1 MSLVECIQDQ
11 GPYYRKLKVEL
22 ESESNVERE
31 LTATKANRQNVESQI
46 KTKRAEINALEQQS

>member
-22 ESESNVERE
+22 KSEAAVDNE
-31 LTATKANRQNVESQI
+31 LTATKAVRQRIESEIQ
-46 KTKRAEINALEQQS
+46 TKRGEINSLEQQS